1 MQSCP
6 GGPWAW
12 ILFFETNVDVTHG
25 GFVAYARGEIVMDR
39 LMAFVERH
47 LFYTSAR
54 IQHLEETLKYAVMS
68 DGARSEVEH
77 ELRDARR
84 RRDRTLA
91 FKARRAARM
100 EANGCGRS
108 LQ

>member
-25 GFVAYARGEIVMDR
+25 GFVAYARDCLAGVGEDGGEIVMDR

-47 LFYTSAR
+47 LFYTPPEFS
-54 IQHLEETLKYAVMS
+54 T
-68 DGARSEVEH
+68 
-77 ELRDARR
+77 
-84 RRDRTLA
+84 
-91 FKARRAARM
+91 
-100 EANGCGRS
+100 
-108 LQ
+108 